1 MFFPCVFSGFPYGN
15 VVVRPFT
22 ALVLLLESLLLGI
35 GRVCALAG
43 ISSLDA
49 QDPRERISLE
59 FVFND

>member
-1 MFFPCVFSGFPYGN
+1 MFFPLCFFRFSLRR

-35 GRVCALAG
+35 GGVCALAG

-59 FVFND
+59 FVPND